1 MKKVVAIIL
10 GLVFLASM
18 TCCSA
23 EEEPFYPG
31 TYHVGKD
38 FRAGGYNIHVKKTV
52 NHSPSV
58 WIEIFEN
65 EDKFLKDDHILMQN
79 FSTEGYHLSVQDGM
93 VFAIEVLF
101 GGTLTIVNE
110 TPSWMIIND

>member
-18 TCCSA
+18 TCCFA

-38 FRAGGYNIHVKKTV
+38 FRAGGYNIHLKKTG
-52 NHSPSV
+52 SSV
-58 WIEIFEN
+58 PKVYVHIY
-65 EDKFLKDDHILMQN
+65 KDEESFQKNDSLVLQS
-79 FSTEGYHLSVQDGM
+79 FRTEGYHLSVSDGM
-93 VFAIEVLF
+93 VFELELLYDGA
-101 GGTLTIVNE
+101 LTIVNE